1 MWVSRQT
8 YERLWDTIYE
18 LKKSLYSSEDIR
30 ETYTEQ
36 NKVLQVN
43 LDWLRTRVNQLEHE
57 RAQLLWNYTGV
68 KGAVPQIQQVDG
80 VAGNHPLAEMPSFND
95 VGDAEAKRQGIEW
108 DSEGRV
114 VYSK

>member
-1 MWVSRQT
+1 MWINRVEFLELVADRADAESEAR
-8 YERLWDTIYE
+8 TIA
-18 LKKSLYSSEDIR
+18 
-30 ETYTEQ
+30 EQ
-36 NKVLQVN
+36 NKVLAVN

-68 KGAVPQIQQVDG
+68 KVAVPQIQQVDG

-95 VGDAEAKRQGIEW
+95 MGDAEAKRQGIEW

>member
-18 LKKSLYSSEDIR
+18 LEKSLDSSEDIR
-30 ETYTEQ
+30 ETYAEQ

-68 KGAVPQIQQVDG
+68 KVAVPQIHVEETTG
-80 VAGNHPLAEMPSFND
+80 THPLAEMPSFND
-95 VGDAEAKRQGIEW
+95 IGDAEAKRQGIEW